1 MLPNYQNLIFDLG
14 NVIIDIDYDATYRAL
29 APLFRDEWDYE
40 TLKQDIDQVTFAYEQ
55 GHLSTELFLNKL
67 LNKMKPDVHARK
79 MIDAW
84 NAMLLDIP
92 AARLDFLKELSASY
106 RVVFLSNTNP
116 LHIEWVDRFLERTH
130 NIPGLREISPDVYY
144 SHELQDRKPNV
155 SIFEK
160 VISQLELDPSQTLFF
175 DDKLENV
182 AASLA
187 AGMHGVHSPA
197 EVEIVDQLKEI
208 L

>member
-14 NVIIDIDYDATYRAL
+14 NVIIDIDYDATYNAL
-29 APLFRDEWDYE
+29 APLFRDEWQFDE
-40 TLKQDIDQVTFAYEQ
+40 LKQDIDKTTFAYEQ
-55 GHLSTELFLNKL
+55 GLLSTELFLNKL
-67 LNKMKPDVHARK
+67 LNKMSPDAHARK
-79 MIDAW
+79 VIDAW

-92 AARLDFLKELSASY
+92 AARLELLKELSASY
-106 RVVFLSNTNP
+106 RVIFLSNTNP

-130 NIPGLREISPDVYY
+130 NMTSFREISPDVFY

-160 VISQLELDPSQTLFF
+160 VISKLELDPSLTLFF
-175 DDKLENV
+175 DDNLENV

-187 AGMHGVHSPA
+187 AGMHGVHSPQG
-197 EVEIVDQLKEI
+197 VDVVDQLKV